1 MSKEAIRET
10 IATMLTSAFPTAQP
24 GIGMFFE
31 NQPFDQPKGHP
42 WVYVEVIDNF
52 TSKAH
57 IGTPSARYMTVGIV
71 SFEIKVPEDT
81 GTKTMRQIGDSIS
94 AILMD
99 QNVAIPG
106 DASCHV
112 GYRSC
117 FYRSIPTGDG
127 GVRELKFE
135 ESEKMFDP
143 LKVYGDVP
151 NPTIL

>member
-1 MSKEAIRET
+1 
-10 IATMLTSAFPTAQP
+10 MLTSAFPTAQP

-106 DASCHV
+106 GGSIT
-112 GYRSC
+112 
-117 FYRSIPTGDG
+117 FYG
-127 GVRELKFE
+127 GGSNEPKPQSGWHTRQLHIEFRAWTTT
-135 ESEKMFDP
+135 P
-143 LKVYGDVP
+143 
-151 NPTIL
+151 